1 MPKVAIVAALEREVG
16 GLIKNWS
23 RISREH
29 EGREFIFFE
38 HDDLVAVCGGIGVD
52 AARRTAEAVIALYHP
67 TMVQSVGFAG
77 ALDSSLHVGD
87 VFTPSVITDARDGS
101 RMQSA
106 GMQLASGEGSL
117 VTFMAVAGAE
127 QKLKLA
133 RAYAARAVDME
144 AAGVAASARA
154 HAIPFAAIKVIS
166 DEMDFEI
173 PGADRFIDSNG
184 QFRTRSFVLFAALRP
199 WLWMR
204 VATLARNSNKAAKS
218 LAAHLERSS
227 RPPVSGGR
235 PRSDPARSDQERAD
249 QARADQARADQ
260 ARADPRRSTTSSGP
274 GSIQPVAA
282 ANGSPGEGRE

>member
-133 RAYAARAVDME
+133 RAYAA
-144 AAGVAASARA
+144 SARA

-249 QARADQARADQ
+249 QARADQARAD
-260 ARADPRRSTTSSGP
+260 PRRSTTSSGP

>member
-16 GLIKNWS
+16 ALIKRWS

-38 HDDLVAVCGGIGVD
+38 HDDVVAVCGGIGVD

-101 RMQSA
+101 RMQSE
-106 GMQLASGEGSL
+106 GMQLTSGEGSL

-133 RAYAARAVDME
+133 RAYDARAVDME
-144 AAGVAASARA
+144 AAAVAAAARA
-154 HAIPFAAIKVIS
+154 HAIPFVAIKVIS

-173 PGADRFIDSNG
+173 PGADRFIDANG
-184 QFRTRSFVLFAALRP
+184 QFRTKSFVLFAALRP

-204 VATLARNSNKAAKS
+204 VATLASNSHKAAKS
-218 LAAHLERSS
+218 LAAHLAPSS
-227 RPPVSGGR
+227 RPPVSGAR
-235 PRSDPARSDQERAD
+235 PRSDQARSD
-249 QARADQARADQ
+249 QARADP

-282 ANGSPGEGRE
+282 ANRSPGEGRE